1 MKKKKEIKY
10 GIEITKPFSKDMYSH
25 NDMVAKEM
33 KFNIRDAWANEVIK
47 FKGDGEWPVHG
58 YDHDGESF
66 DIAPM
71 IVEIQKQV
79 CAVGYGDGY
88 TIDEVQKD
96 FLQELEDMAN
106 WQLHE
111 VYSYMSFKNSMVPR
125 TRFMMVGFDWQKHDY
140 SFCTEPDLS
149 PIARMHQQMNDIP
162 GFEGTL
168 EALNNIHVRITEE
181 VKEIRKENKW

>member
-1 MKKKKEIKY
+1 MKKKNEIKY

-33 KFNIRDAWANEVIK
+33 KFNIKDAWHNEAIK
-47 FKGDGEWPVHG
+47 FMGDDEWPTEG
-58 YDHDGESF
+58 K
-66 DIAPM
+66 
-71 IVEIQKQV
+71 IVEIQSYV
-79 CAVGYGDGY
+79 CAVGYGEGF
-88 TIDEVQKD
+88 TINEVERD
-96 FLQELEDMAN
+96 FYSELDNMPN

-111 VYSYMSFKNSMVPR
+111 QYSYLSFKNSMVPR

-168 EALNNIHVRITEE
+168 EALNNI
-181 VKEIRKENKW
+181 

>member
-1 MKKKKEIKY
+1 MKKKNEIKY

-33 KFNIRDAWANEVIK
+33 KFNIKDAWHNEAIK
-47 FKGDGEWPVHG
+47 FMGDDEWPTEG
-58 YDHDGESF
+58 K
-66 DIAPM
+66 

-79 CAVGYGDGY
+79 CAVGY
-88 TIDEVQKD
+88 
-96 FLQELEDMAN
+96 ELDNMAN

-125 TRFMMVGFDWQKHDY
+125 TRFMMVGFEWQKHDY
-140 SFCTEPDLS
+140 SFCTELDLS

-162 GFEGTL
+162 GFEGTI
-168 EALNNIHVRITEE
+168 EALNKI
-181 VKEIRKENKW
+181 